1 MNAKADERSWSEWI
15 AECRVVREEARV
27 KLAPLVVKPPTKAQ
41 LAAMKRR
48 ARS

>member
-1 MNAKADERSWSEWI
+1 MNAKADERSWAEWI
-15 AECRVVREEARV
+15 AECKAIREEARV
-27 KLAPLVVKPPTKAQ
+27 KLAPLKVKPPTKAQ